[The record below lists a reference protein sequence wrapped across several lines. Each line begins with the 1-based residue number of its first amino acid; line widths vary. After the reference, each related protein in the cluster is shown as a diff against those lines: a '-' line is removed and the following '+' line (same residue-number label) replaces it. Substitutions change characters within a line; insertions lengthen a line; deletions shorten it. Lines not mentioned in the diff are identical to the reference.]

1 MSGLTEIKSKLL
13 KASKTLFWKH
23 GIKRVTVEE
32 ICDKANVNKMSFYR
46 HFKNKEAIAQA
57 LIEQLFKS
65 SIKRYIE
72 IMESDDDF
80 RIKVDKLVKLK
91 YKEVKG
97 ISEEFINDV
106 YKTEKKLN
114 NNVSSGRN
122 YAGLSKQQKQIRQDF
137 TQAQLKGEIRSDLNI
152 GFMMYMLNDM
162 NNKPLSIKGAF
173 FINSF

>member
-106 YKTEKKLN
+106 YKTDNNMLSLKLE
-114 NNVSSGRN
+114 SF
-122 YAGLSKQQKQIRQDF
+122 KQQKQIRQDF

-162 NNKPLSIKGAF
+162 NNKLLDKKLIIITNFS
-173 FINSF
+173 